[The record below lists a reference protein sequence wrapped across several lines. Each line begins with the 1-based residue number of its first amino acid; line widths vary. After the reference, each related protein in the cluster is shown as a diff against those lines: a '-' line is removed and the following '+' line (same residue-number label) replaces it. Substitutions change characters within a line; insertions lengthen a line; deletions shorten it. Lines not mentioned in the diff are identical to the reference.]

1 MKNNNEEEN
10 LAKQIENETWFKHS
24 QNIDI
29 KKIRQRLPSLK
40 YFIDECNK
48 LEKFCTEKYF
58 SHVMTKSNLF
68 ESQNAKTLSR
78 NGIPPKYMHDFLLK
92 LYNLK
97 NVQSQNYN
105 NNYDLTFKN
114 HSSKNLDDFVP
125 YFTGNKT
132 LNESLPFHFLNENGI
147 LALKE
152 ILWMINNNYVN
163 IEYSPLLIKI
173 TSLILLFCNKYE
185 TYEIIS
191 RLCEN
196 DYNLKET
203 YKIRWHFRF
212 NFNDNIKIL
221 TSISD
226 CIKEISTK
234 SGKEVYEHFKKI
246 NFDIQKLYDDMCFG
260 FYFNYINF
268 YGLLRLIPFFFI
280 DGIKSIY
287 RLTYAIEKIGKE
299 SIIEITNPEKVIPS
313 IRQICFELNDINFLF
328 ELSYNFNLTRNNNK
342 YDFQMT
348 PQNDLFKGRRNN
360 YYLPKIDIESKII
373 NDYDLIH
380 LWENLPLEFR
390 MKDLKLIF
398 DTSKD
403 GYNLSTIV
411 NLNDKYQSDNSIIL
425 ILKTQENEIFGFLIS
440 NMIKYTNNKFIRPIQ
455 SVLFTIKPE
464 KKIYSSNESD
474 DILFVDSN
482 CLMFGNG
489 VKGPAIRF
497 DKDLDYGFSYDD
509 GCFKNPVLV
518 NNEKGE
524 FRVKSLEIYM
534 FE

>member
-40 YFIDECNK
+40 YFIEECNK

-114 HSSKNLDDFVP
+114 HSPKNLDDFVP

-132 LNESLPFHFLNENGI
+132 LNESLPIHFLNENGI

-191 RLCEN
+191 RLCES

-203 YKIRWHFRF
+203 
-212 NFNDNIKIL
+212 
-221 TSISD
+221 
-226 CIKEISTK
+226 
-234 SGKEVYEHFKKI
+234 
-246 NFDIQKLYDDMCFG
+246 
-260 FYFNYINF
+260 
-268 YGLLRLIPFFFI
+268 
-280 DGIKSIY
+280 
-287 RLTYAIEKIGKE
+287 
-299 SIIEITNPEKVIPS
+299 
-313 IRQICFELNDINFLF
+313 
-328 ELSYNFNLTRNNNK
+328 
-342 YDFQMT
+342 
-348 PQNDLFKGRRNN
+348 
-360 YYLPKIDIESKII
+360 
-373 NDYDLIH
+373 
-380 LWENLPLEFR
+380 
-390 MKDLKLIF
+390 
-398 DTSKD
+398 
-403 GYNLSTIV
+403 
-411 NLNDKYQSDNSIIL
+411 
-425 ILKTQENEIFGFLIS
+425 
-440 NMIKYTNNKFIRPIQ
+440 
-455 SVLFTIKPE
+455 
-464 KKIYSSNESD
+464 
-474 DILFVDSN
+474 
-482 CLMFGNG
+482 
-489 VKGPAIRF
+489 
-497 DKDLDYGFSYDD
+497 
-509 GCFKNPVLV
+509 
-518 NNEKGE
+518 
-524 FRVKSLEIYM
+524 
-534 FE
+534 